1 MINQEI
7 NQGEVPDIERLEEE
21 KPPLGLGA
29 LADMNFGYIGIQFG
43 WGLQMANMAAIYTK
57 LGAHADNIPILGL
70 AGPVTG
76 LLIQPIIGAMSDRTW
91 SQRFGR
97 RRPYFLAGAILA
109 SIALF
114 LMPSSP
120 ALWVA
125 ATLLWVLDASVNVSM
140 EPFRAFVADKLPPR
154 QRAVGFLVQSCFIGL
169 GATLANV
176 LPWVLHH
183 FGVVAQAANGVPLSV
198 LFSFR
203 VGAAVFLLAVLWTV
217 LRTREDPPLDMAAF
231 ERHRRETRGIM
242 AGALEIVNAIRVM
255 PVTMKQLF
263 PVQFATW
270 FGLSCFWGLF
280 TLAIASNVF
289 GVTDNKSPLFD
300 RATEWGGVCMAAS
313 SVVTF
318 LVAPLMPG
326 VATRLGRP
334 KLHALGL
341 AVGGLGLLSVSF
353 IHTPYLLLVPMVTF
367 GIAWASILAMP
378 YAILSVALPSERVG
392 VYMGIFNLFIVIPQM
407 VYSLGMHY
415 VIKYVFH
422 DQAVPT
428 LTVGAACFLIA
439 AVLAM
444 RVVEVAPASALEP
457 NVTEDGPGSWPPSPK
472 RA

>member
-1 MINQEI
+1 MIEQELTSA
-7 NQGEVPDIERLEEE
+7 GSPAAFGRVEEE
-21 KPPLGLGA
+21 KPRLGLGA
-29 LADMNFGYIGIQFG
+29 LATMNFGYIGIQFG

-91 SQRFGR
+91 SPRWGR

-125 ATLLWVLDASVNVSM
+125 ASLLWVLDASVNVSM
-140 EPFRAFVADKLPPR
+140 EPFRAFVADKLPLS
-154 QRAVGFLVQSCFIGL
+154 QRATGFLVQSCFIGL
-169 GATLANV
+169 GATLANI
-176 LPWVLHH
+176 LPYLLHR
-183 FGVVAQAANGVPLSV
+183 FGVTTEAANGVPLSV

-203 VGAAVFLLAVLWTV
+203 VGAAMFLGCVLWTV
-217 LRTREDPPLDMAAF
+217 LRTKEDPPANMADF
-231 ERHRRETRGIM
+231 EHHRRETRGFA
-242 AGALEIVNAIRVM
+242 AGAAEIMNAIREM
-255 PVTMKQLF
+255 PLTMKQLF

-300 RATEWGGVCMAAS
+300 RATEWGGICMAAS

-318 LVAPLMPG
+318 LVAPLMPA
-326 VATRLGRP
+326 VAVRLGRP
-334 KLHALGL
+334 RLHALSL
-341 AVGGLGLLSVSF
+341 LLGGIGLLSVAF
-353 IHTPYLLLVPMVTF
+353 IHTQYLLLLPMVAF
-367 GIAWASILAMP
+367 GIAWAAILAMP

-407 VYSLGMHY
+407 VYSLGMPF

-422 DQAVPT
+422 DQSVPT

-439 AVLAM
+439 AFLAT
-444 RVVEVAPASALEP
+444 RVIEI
-457 NVTEDGPGSWPPSPK
+457 TPK
-472 RA
+472 GTAILPT

>member
-1 MINQEI
+1 MINQDISPAMAEAAMEAEKRPLRL
-7 NQGEVPDIERLEEE
+7 GE
-21 KPPLGLGA
+21 
-29 LADMNFGYIGIQFG
+29 LANMNFGYIGIQFG

-57 LGAHADNIPILGL
+57 LGAHPENIPLLGL

-91 SQRFGR
+91 SARFGR

-114 LMPSSP
+114 IMPSSP

-125 ATLLWVLDASVNVSM
+125 ATMLWVLDASVNVSM
-140 EPFRAFVADKLPPR
+140 EPFRAFVADKLPPS

-169 GATLANV
+169 GATLANIM
-176 LPWVLHH
+176 PWVLHH
-183 FGVVAQAANGVPLSV
+183 LGVVSEAANGVPLSV

-217 LRTREDPPLDMAAF
+217 LRTREDPPVNLVAF
-231 ERHRRETRGIM
+231 ERHRQETTGIA
-242 AGALEIVNAIRVM
+242 AGVQEIIHAIKVM

-280 TLAIASNVF
+280 TLAVAGNVF
-289 GVTDNKSPLFD
+289 HAPDNKSPLFD
-300 RATEWGGVCMAAS
+300 RATEWSGVCMAS
-313 SVVTF
+313 YSVICF

-326 VATRLGRP
+326 VAAWLGRP
-334 KLHALGL
+334 KLHALSLGI
-341 AVGGLGLLSVSF
+341 GGLGLLTIPF
-353 IHTPYLLLVPMVTF
+353 IHTPLLLLLPMALF

-378 YAILSVALPSERVG
+378 YAILSLALPSERVG

-407 VYSLGMHY
+407 VYSLGMPL
-415 VIKYVFH
+415 VIKYIFH
-422 DQAVPT
+422 SQALPT
-428 LTVGAACFLIA
+428 LVVGAVCFLIA
-439 AVLAM
+439 ALLAT
-444 RVVEVAPASALEP
+444 RVVEVAPLSADEP
-457 NVTEDGPGSWPPSPK
+457 
-472 RA
+472 AA

>member
-1 MINQEI
+1 MINQDVSPVLVEA
-7 NQGEVPDIERLEEE
+7 QLEEE
-21 KPPLGLGA
+21 KRPLRLGE

-57 LGAHADNIPILGL
+57 LGAHPDSIPILGL

-91 SQRFGR
+91 SARFGR

-109 SIALF
+109 SLALF
-114 LMPSSP
+114 FMPSSP

-125 ATLLWVLDASVNVSM
+125 AGLLWVLDASVNVSM
-140 EPFRAFVADKLPPR
+140 EPFRAFVADKLPPK

-176 LPWVLHH
+176 LPWALNH
-183 FGVVAQAANGVPLSV
+183 FGVMAEASNGVPLSV
-198 LFSFR
+198 LYSFR

-217 LRTREDPPLDMAAF
+217 LRTHEDPPANMAAF
-231 ERHRRETRGIM
+231 DQHKRETRGIA
-242 AGALEIVNAIRVM
+242 AGVREIVHAIRMM
-255 PVTMKQLF
+255 PATMKQLF

-280 TLAIASNVF
+280 TLAIAKNVF
-289 GVTDNKSPLFD
+289 GTADNKSPQFD

-313 SVVTF
+313 SVVCF

-326 VATRLGRP
+326 VAQRLGRP
-334 KLHALGL
+334 KLHALAL
-341 AVGGLGLLSVSF
+341 ALGGLGLLSVSL
-353 IHTPYLLLVPMVTF
+353 IHSPLLLLLPMVAF

-378 YAILSVALPSERVG
+378 YAILSIALPSERVG
-392 VYMGIFNLFIVIPQM
+392 VYMGIFNLFIVLPQM
-407 VYSLGMHY
+407 VYGLGMPL

-422 DQAVPT
+422 DQAIPT
-428 LTVGAACFLIA
+428 LTIGAVCFLIA
-439 AVLAM
+439 AGLATK
-444 RVVEVAPASALEP
+444 VVEKAPVSAAEP
-457 NVTEDGPGSWPPSPK
+457 ST
-472 RA
+472 

>member
-1 MINQEI
+1 MIQE
-7 NQGEVPDIERLEEE
+7 NVHGNVPAGIPLEEKRE
-21 KPPLGLGA
+21 LRLGE
-29 LADMNFGYIGIQFG
+29 LATMNFGYIGIQFG

-91 SQRFGR
+91 SAKWGR

-125 ATLLWVLDASVNVSM
+125 ASLLWVLDASVNVSM
-140 EPFRAFVADKLPPR
+140 EPFRAFVADKLPLK

-169 GATLANV
+169 GATLANI
-176 LPWVLHH
+176 LPWVLNH
-183 FGVVAQAANGVPLSV
+183 FGVTTEAANGVPLSV

-203 VGAAVFLLAVLWTV
+203 IGAAMFLGCVLWTV
-217 LRTREDPPLDMAAF
+217 LRTKEDPPADMAAF
-231 ERHRRETRGIM
+231 ERQRRATRGVA
-242 AGALEIVNAIRVM
+242 AGAKEIFEAIAAM
-255 PVTMKQLF
+255 PLTMKQLF

-280 TLAIASNVF
+280 TLSIASNVF
-289 GVTDNKSPLFD
+289 GATTTKGAVFD
-300 RATEWGGVCMAAS
+300 RATEWGGLCMAAS

-334 KLHALGL
+334 KLHAASLALG
-341 AVGGLGLLSVSF
+341 GIGLLSVTF
-353 IHTPYLLLVPMVTF
+353 IHSQYLLLLPMVAF
-367 GIAWASILAMP
+367 GIAWAAILAMP

-407 VYSLGMHY
+407 VYSLGMPL
-415 VIKYVFH
+415 VIRYVFH
-422 DQAVPT
+422 DQPLPT
-428 LTVGAACFLIA
+428 LTVGALCFLIA
-439 AVLAM
+439 AFLAT
-444 RVVEVAPASALEP
+444 RVVEMTPKGTSILP
-457 NVTEDGPGSWPPSPK
+457 TEGVWPPAPM
-472 RA
+472 AEG

>member
-1 MINQEI
+1 MINQDAPAGSADARLAE
-7 NQGEVPDIERLEEE
+7 ERYEEG
-21 KPPLGLGA
+21 KRPLGLGE
-29 LADMNFGYIGIQFG
+29 LATMNFGYIGIQFG

-76 LLIQPIIGAMSDRTW
+76 LIIQPIIGAMSDRTW
-91 SQRFGR
+91 SAKWGR

-114 LMPSSP
+114 FMPSSP
-120 ALWVA
+120 VLWVA
-125 ATLLWVLDASVNVSM
+125 ASLLWILDASVNVSM

-169 GATLANV
+169 GATLANS
-176 LPWVLHH
+176 LPWVLNHL
-183 FGVVAQAANGVPLSV
+183 GVAAEATNGVPLSV
-198 LFSFR
+198 LYSFR
-203 VGAAVFLLAVLWTV
+203 VGAAMFLLTVLWTV
-217 LRTREDPPLDMAAF
+217 LRTQEDPPADMAAF
-231 ERHRRETRGIM
+231 QRRRRETRGIA
-242 AGALEIVNAIRVM
+242 AGAHEIYAAILEM
-255 PVTMKQLF
+255 PITMRQLF

-280 TLAIASNVF
+280 TLAIAANVF

-334 KLHALGL
+334 GLHALSLGL
-341 AVGGLGLLSVSF
+341 GGLGLLSVSF
-353 IHTPYLLLVPMVTF
+353 IHTQYLLLLPMVAF
-367 GIAWASILAMP
+367 GIAWAAILAMP
-378 YAILSVALPSERVG
+378 YAILSVALPPARVG

-439 AVLAM
+439 AVLAT
-444 RVVEVAPASALEP
+444 RVKEVPPASFLEAT
-457 NVTEDGPGSWPPSPK
+457 V
-472 RA
+472 